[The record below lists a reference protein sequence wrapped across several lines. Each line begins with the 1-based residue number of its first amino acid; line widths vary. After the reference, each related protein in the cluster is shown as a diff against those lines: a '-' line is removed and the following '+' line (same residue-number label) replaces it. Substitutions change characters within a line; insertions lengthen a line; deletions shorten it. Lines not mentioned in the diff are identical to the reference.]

1 MEYNFAILRAICIYY
16 VSIGNYTVV
25 ARLQDTLYNF
35 IDKTTHML

>member
-1 MEYNFAILRAICIYY
+1 MEYNFAILRVITY
-16 VSIGNYTVV
+16 SIGNYTVV